1 MTAVLIRLWENER
14 RVSSNQE
21 QVVSLP
27 KSGIKAMNKYL
38 IRNRIISYVS
48 PYIRLFPT
56 NYALVFGT
64 RHGVGKFAGDILYL
78 HDRGYFENLIISGGV
93 TVQGAPS
100 EAELIL
106 QAVVKCGIPKD
117 IIVLEDK
124 ATNTGENVIFARDK
138 LNGHAIEEILLI
150 GKISSKRRYVMTVK
164 KHWPEIRKI
173 CCHGVNYFSCGEN
186 QWWKDEEFR
195 RRVISECRRI
205 PSYIDKDFISEI
217 SIVDGIVIDDVPRLG

>member
-1 MTAVLIRLWENER
+1 LVQKSGAVH
-14 RVSSNQE
+14 SDQA

-27 KSGIKAMNKYL
+27 TSGIKAMNKYV
-38 IRNRIISYVS
+38 IREQIISYVS

-56 NYALVFGT
+56 KYALVFGT
-64 RHGVGKFAGDILYL
+64 RHGVGKFGDDIWYL
-78 HDRGYFENLIISGGV
+78 HDRGYFENLIVSGGV
-93 TVQGAPS
+93 TAQGAPP

-106 QAVVKCGIPKD
+106 QAVVKRGIPRD

-138 LNGHAIEEILLI
+138 LNGHTIEEILLI

-164 KHWPEIRKI
+164 KQWPEIRRI
-173 CCHGVNYFSCGEN
+173 CCHGVNYFSCGKN
-186 QWWKDEEFR
+186 QWWKDDEFR
-195 RRVISECRRI
+195 RRVISEYRRI

-217 SIVDGIVIDDVPRLG
+217 SITDGIVV